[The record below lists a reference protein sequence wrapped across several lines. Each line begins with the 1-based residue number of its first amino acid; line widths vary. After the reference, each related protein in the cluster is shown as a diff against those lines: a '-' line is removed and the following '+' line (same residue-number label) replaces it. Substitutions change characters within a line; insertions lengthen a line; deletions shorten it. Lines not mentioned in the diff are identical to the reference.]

1 MVKYRKI
8 QHLLCWFITETDSD
22 VFICCMLLRPDS
34 ESFMESERKQSAE
47 VLRGEWQEEEEG
59 DEDVMS
65 EGLEELDFS
74 ITDDD
79 EVDEEEHGSTPPFD
93 GCCKGMT
100 EASACRS

>member
-1 MVKYRKI
+1 MLVKYRII
-8 QHLLCWFITETDSD
+8 QHLLCRFITETDSD
-22 VFICCMLLRPDS
+22 VLPCCMLLRPDS
-34 ESFMESERKQSAE
+34 EGFMESERKWSAE
-47 VLRGEWQEEEEG
+47 VLRGEQQEEEG

-74 ITDDD
+74 IIDDD

-100 EASACRS
+100 EASARWS